1 MDIPE
6 EVLSKYE
13 IESTISDRKHIY
25 SAFSIEMGD
34 KCIIKEISKDNKVI
48 YEILLNSKING
59 VPKIKEIIKIN
70 ENKYYIVQQFV
81 NGPSLTKYIEYN
93 IKIS

>member
-25 SAFSIEMGD
+25 SA
-34 KCIIKEISKDNKVI
+34 VAA
-48 YEILLNSKING
+48 
-59 VPKIKEIIKIN
+59 
-70 ENKYYIVQQFV
+70 
-81 NGPSLTKYIEYN
+81 
-93 IKIS
+93 

>member
-25 SAFSIEMGD
+25 SAFSIA
-34 KCIIKEISKDNKVI
+34 
-48 YEILLNSKING
+48 
-59 VPKIKEIIKIN
+59 
-70 ENKYYIVQQFV
+70 
-81 NGPSLTKYIEYN
+81 
-93 IKIS
+93 